1 MSAVFHPQR
10 DNLPTR
16 GYSYDLSFFYVID
29 LHNTKLKKKKMNI
42 QSDLIWD
49 LFLLRQGKRNSQ
61 MYFHEINFPI
71 VILGVRGTN
80 KLTFDI

>member
-29 LHNTKLKKKKMNI
+29 LHNTKLKKKKNEYTI
-42 QSDLIWD
+42 GPY
-49 LFLLRQGKRNSQ
+49 LRFVFTQAR
-61 MYFHEINFPI
+61 E
-71 VILGVRGTN
+71 T
-80 KLTFDI
+80 